1 MSSRRSAAIAVLLL
15 GLGGATGCAASGG
28 TTQPAATPRPFNGV
42 IYYDQEQRSVLHAAE
57 EQRVAECMRR
67 RGFAYSPQPLAQ
79 GDHRPDASPYG
90 LLTTAQAANDGFGVL
105 SAALNAQPLPDHN
118 AAADGDTAW
127 SQALLGTDSHRVT
140 VNLPAGQQ
148 YFYNSDSCVSDADS
162 SLYGPDYDRL
172 FNTFQVL
179 NNEVIGKVQADPR
192 YLAAQSHWQTC
203 MKAAGETAA
212 TLTDP
217 PTSIDQGIHQ
227 AAGDSTKLHQ
237 LAGRELA
244 LAHTDADCQQQVGL
258 AHAVTLA
265 QADAE
270 TSTLGGHA
278 ADLTT
283 LWKLRNAALNVA
295 VHDS

>member
-1 MSSRRSAAIAVLLL
+1 MSSRTLAALAVLLL

-42 IYYDQEQRSVLHAAE
+42 IYYDQGERSALHAAE

-67 RGFAYSPQPLAQ
+67 RGFAYAPEPLAQ

-118 AAADGDTAW
+118 AAADGDASW
-127 SQALLGTDSHRVT
+127 RQALLGTDSHRVT

-148 YFYNSDSCVSDADS
+148 FFYNSDSCVSDAES
-162 SLYGPDYDRL
+162 SLYGPDYYRL

-179 NNEVIGKVQADPR
+179 DNEVIGKVQADPR
-192 YLAAQSHWQTC
+192 YLTALSRWQAC
-203 MKAAGETAA
+203 MKAAGENAA

-217 PTSIDQGIHQ
+217 PTSIDQGIQQ
-227 AAGDSTKLHQ
+227 AAADSTRLHQ
-237 LAGRELA
+237 LAGRELT
-244 LAHTDADCQQQVGL
+244 LARTDADCQQQIGL
-258 AHAVTLA
+258 AHVVALA
-265 QADAE
+265 QTDAE
-270 TSTLGGHA
+270 TSTLGGYA
-278 ADLTT
+278 AELTT
-283 LWKLRNAALNVA
+283 LWKLRNAALDVA
-295 VHDS
+295 THDS